1 MSFKAGI
8 TNSAQNLC
16 GVHEA
21 CSKLRSNFTENSIM
35 FSGDRTE
42 LSDGKLHMSFVIF
55 ALRRM
60 FRILF

>member
-1 MSFKAGI
+1 MWFKASI

-16 GVHEA
+16 RLHEA
-21 CSKLRSNFTENSIM
+21 CSKLRSNFTENSIT

-42 LSDGKLHMSFVIF
+42 LSDGKLLLSFVIF